1 MIDPDQ
7 IPGKAVMFTE
17 WEDRLTIFDSLI
29 LCRFYRDLYQ
39 WEDLAAMIKGVT
51 GLDLEKP
58 DMRSIAGAI
67 TDNTRR
73 FNVREGLTPEED
85 KLPKRFS
92 MRCCRR
98 RARL

>member
-17 WEDRLTIFDSLI
+17 WEDRLTIFDLLI

-58 DMRSIAGAI
+58 DMRSIAAQS
-67 TDNTRR
+67 
-73 FNVREGLTPEED
+73 PEYEA
-85 KLPKRFS
+85 LQCQGGHS
-92 MRCCRR
+92 QIGQTSQT
-98 RARL
+98 LLQ